1 MVSGTHLEDKAN
13 YPQKIAKLCERLM
26 HICYITMK
34 IVTHQGKVSMLRN
47 TQEKNWHWSNEKLRW
62 KEGYILLIFLH
73 WVSVSQFGNWIYF
86 PLKTHYCNT
95 IKWLQSMEKKPQTN
109 KKQTPKP
116 KQKLKISSEIVV
128 KTCFHNLKTLDLHFR
143 ILHILLEWLVFDI
156 PELRKLIILN
166 HDISG
171 TSDFFF
177 LIKSIFP
184 KNVFNLFHSKSL
196 DLGDSVS

>member
-1 MVSGTHLEDKAN
+1 MIAINGEKTPN
-13 YPQKIAKLCERLM
+13 QQKPNNKTKTEAKL
-26 HICYITMK
+26 
-34 IVTHQGKVSMLRN
+34 
-47 TQEKNWHWSNEKLRW
+47 
-62 KEGYILLIFLH
+62 
-73 WVSVSQFGNWIYF
+73 
-86 PLKTHYCNT
+86 
-95 IKWLQSMEKKPQTN
+95 
-109 KKQTPKP
+109 
-116 KQKLKISSEIVV
+116 SSEIVV